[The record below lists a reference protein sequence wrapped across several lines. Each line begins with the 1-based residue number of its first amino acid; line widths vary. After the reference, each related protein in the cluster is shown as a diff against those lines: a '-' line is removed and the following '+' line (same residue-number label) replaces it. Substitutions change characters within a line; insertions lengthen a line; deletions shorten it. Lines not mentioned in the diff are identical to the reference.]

1 MVSLML
7 IPSFGQGVTLFFNL
21 FQESQVRGGFLFEA
35 PHISYLNNLSSLI
48 SPHWEDL
55 VIGEFLSPRQV
66 VLGGKVAPPARSD
79 LFPSL
84 FVEIYMLSPAYS
96 LCSSIIPSNW
106 SCCLQVIKY
115 GLRSHFKVTS
125 KLVIL
130 SHNFW
135 MVLSLARW
143 ISVLAVSPNMYWISV
158 VDLVNSLTKALSLL

>member
-1 MVSLML
+1 M
-7 IPSFGQGVTLFFNL
+7 
-21 FQESQVRGGFLFEA
+21 RGAFLFEA

-96 LCSSIIPSNW
+96 LCSSIIPSN
-106 SCCLQVIKY
+106 
-115 GLRSHFKVTS
+115 
-125 KLVIL
+125 
-130 SHNFW
+130 
-135 MVLSLARW
+135 
-143 ISVLAVSPNMYWISV
+143 
-158 VDLVNSLTKALSLL
+158 